1 MEPRMPGWVEI
12 SGQDV
17 VMITFACVYVLAG
30 LGMYLSL
37 VRGKPR
43 SGGMDTDIRR
53 VSKTKL
59 GKSPGSAPVPRGSFQ
74 LS

>member
-1 MEPRMPGWVEI
+1 MPEWVEI

-37 VRGKPR
+37 VREK
-43 SGGMDTDIRR
+43 SAANGMNAGIRLFLKKKIEETR
-53 VSKTKL
+53 T
-59 GKSPGSAPVPRGSFQ
+59 SPSALRWSFHI
-74 LS
+74 S